1 MTRLAASSAAVTGD
15 RSDLIETCSFY
26 LSNGADGCRGA
37 HHEVSQFVDQGAT
50 GEQRLQVGA
59 QHELFS
65 RSDFIAC
72 DDRAT
77 NIHGLW
83 VGPFDVRQSQ
93 WSLRQLLMTQ
103 TSALESAMS
112 NPVTEPETL
121 ARLENLERR
130 VNALERLARI
140 PQREKCRLCG
150 QLAAHRSHVHE
161 GEKGHC
167 VEWWDCL
174 ACKQRDLRVIV
185 KASEIPG
192 AAQSDS

>member
-1 MTRLAASSAAVTGD
+1 
-15 RSDLIETCSFY
+15 
-26 LSNGADGCRGA
+26 
-37 HHEVSQFVDQGAT
+37 
-50 GEQRLQVGA
+50 
-59 QHELFS
+59 
-65 RSDFIAC
+65 
-72 DDRAT
+72 
-77 NIHGLW
+77 
-83 VGPFDVRQSQ
+83 
-93 WSLRQLLMTQ
+93 
-103 TSALESAMS
+103 MS

-161 GEKGHC
+161 GEKGHF